1 MSAATCLEH
10 LAGLPARQRR
20 TVART
25 LIYKKNRRPAAL
37 REQIVLL
44 DALREEPA
52 LTEFDRLYALIA
64 GSHKVCEEVLTEDA
78 HHWLDRLLDA
88 EAQIRAMPIAYGLRK
103 DRTHLVFSAQ
113 NVALN
118 LDLLTGARHAGRL
131 GDWVL
136 HEVETLNLRRMT
148 PYLFNSTS
156 NTVKAAGL
164 VVLARPEETGRVH
177 DLMRRLVS
185 YSIEI
190 NNPVHWWVFSRFKA
204 PAKIDEVEERA
215 AFGSHC
221 NTILRLRAIEDAAGA
236 TDPAARHAAFEHV
249 AALCVAQA
257 NPAQKT
263 ALTAAADAAFSRR
276 WAETPSPGGTAG

>member
-1 MSAATCLEH
+1 MDAATCLAH
-10 LAGLPARQRR
+10 LGRLPARARR
-20 TVART
+20 DGART
-25 LIYKKNRRPAAL
+25 LIYKKNRRPAGL
-37 REQIVLL
+37 REQINLL
-44 DALREEPA
+44 DALRDEPA
-52 LTEFDRLYALIA
+52 LTDFDRLYALIA
-64 GSHKVCEEVLTEDA
+64 GSHKVCEEVLVEDA

-88 EAQIRAMPIAYGLRK
+88 EAQIRAMPIAYGLRR

-118 LDLLTGARHAGRL
+118 LDLLTGARHATRL
-131 GDWVL
+131 GDWVM

-164 VVLARPEETGRVH
+164 VALARPEAVDRIH

-190 NNPVHWWVFSRFKA
+190 NNPVHWWVFSRFRA
-204 PAKIDEVEERA
+204 PSKLDEVEERA

-221 NTILRLRAIEDAAGA
+221 NTILRLRALEDATRAKDA
-236 TDPAARHAAFEHV
+236 DARRAAFEKV
-249 AALCVAQA
+249 ADLCVAQA
-257 NPAQKT
+257 TPAQKT
-263 ALTAAADAAFSRR
+263 ALTEAARTVFGDR
-276 WAETPSPGGTAG
+276 WTASAPGGGAAV